1 MIVHDRML
9 RKVRSIMKPMYS
21 GETIAAPLYVYP
33 AQLEDECRRK
43 IVEAL
48 AELDRK
54 EMVSE
59 ELDPSFMDAVVD
71 ARFNIIKNRICHQT
85 IQHDSFIKECK
96 RKIRLEIERL
106 EELLGAINVYHQKM
120 VQYSGQFRLKN
131 QKTLFANLVTSI
143 RKNGVDRKIKEL
155 GAVREKLGC
164 SVDEMRRLHESVK
177 NIEGQDA
184 VERKKIF
191 DFANEKQEEAK
202 QDVRNLIQSI
212 IQKEMTD

>member
-9 RKVRSIMKPMYS
+9 RKVRSILKPMYS
-21 GETIAAPLYVYP
+21 GQTIVAPLYVYP
-33 AQLEDECRRK
+33 VQLEDECKRK
-43 IVEAL
+43 VVEAL
-48 AELDRK
+48 DELDHK
-54 EMVSE
+54 QMVSE

-96 RKIRLEIERL
+96 RKIGLEIERL
-106 EELLGAINVYHQKM
+106 EEQLGATDVYHQKM
-120 VQYSGQFRLKN
+120 VQYSGQLRLRN

-143 RKNGVDRKIKEL
+143 RKNRVDRKIKEL
-155 GAVREKLGC
+155 RAVREKLGC

-191 DFANEKQEEAK
+191 DFANEKQEGVK